1 MMNMKINNIKLE
13 CKKDIRYWKEE
24 IFKINGKI
32 DIAKSLNE
40 KRKIQKEFIEEMNIY
55 FDKQTKNFGFHLNIP
70 VIKIN
75 KNEKFILD
83 YFI

>member
-1 MMNMKINNIKLE
+1 MNTKMNNIELE

-40 KRKIQKEFIEEMNIY
+40 KRKIQKEFIKEMNIY
-55 FDKQTKNFGFHLNIP
+55 FNEQTKNFGFHLNIP

-83 YFI
+83 YFV

>member
-1 MMNMKINNIKLE
+1 MINTKINNISNE
-13 CKKDIRYWKEE
+13 CEFDRHYGSRE
-24 IFKINGKI
+24 IFKINGRI

-40 KRKIQKEFIEEMNIY
+40 KRKIQKEFIKEINIY
-55 FDKQTKNFGFHLNIP
+55 FNEQTKNFGFHLNIP